1 MVDVEKVFSV
11 KGFYSAFRFDWD
23 FDFIFSGERHDF
35 WEIVFVDS
43 GKVEVTEGEN
53 VYLLSQG
60 DVILHAPMEFHSIRS
75 AGGTSPTGYVIT
87 FEVKGELPSEL
98 KNGIFTLSDT
108 DKEEYIRVCRKTIN
122 YHALESCPS
131 IYQGQE
137 VGSLWETFLIKL
149 AKNTSSAKIFSGS
162 GVPDYKKL
170 VSEMLLHV
178 CDNYTLSDFA
188 ATCNMSVSN
197 IKHLFNRYANVSP
210 KFYYDQL
217 RADHA
222 AELLLT
228 GMTVAEVS
236 EKMNFSSAGY
246 FTVFFKRYYGK
257 NPLQYQ
263 KNN

>member
-1 MVDVEKVFSV
+1 MIDIKKVFDIT
-11 KGFYSAFRFDWD
+11 GFYAAFTFDWD
-23 FDFIFSGERHDF
+23 FDFKFNGERHDF
-35 WEIVFVDS
+35 WEIVFVEC
-43 GKVEVTEGEN
+43 GKVEVTEDEN
-53 VYLLSQG
+53 VYLLGEG
-60 DVILHAPMEFHSIRS
+60 DVIIHAPMEFHSIRS
-75 AGGTSPTGYVIT
+75 AGGTCPQGYVIS
-87 FEVKGELPSEL
+87 FYASGELPPEL
-98 KNGIFTLSDT
+98 KEGVFTLSAS
-108 DKEEYIRVCRKTIN
+108 KRQEYIRMCRKTIN
-122 YHALESCPS
+122 YHVFERSQP
-131 IYQGQE
+131 IYLGQE
-137 VGSLWETFLIKL
+137 LTSLWGAFLINL

-162 GVPDYKKL
+162 GVSDYKKL

-222 AELLLT
+222 AELLLS